1 MKFLLDVNASG
12 TLSNLLMELGH
23 DIAWVNRVN
32 SKMSDDEILTW
43 AVSEQRIIITTD
55 SDFEQMIWLQGRT
68 HCGIVRLENLPRAQ
82 RIALFQDILNN
93 YAEALELG
101 YVIIA
106 TSQKI
111 RVRRQFKDMSVEN

>member
-32 SKMSDDEILTW
+32 SKMSDDDILTW